1 MRYWLFPILMLA
13 LISFSAQAIDPLP
26 FQNNAERLRF
36 QNLASQLRC
45 LVCQNESLASSNA
58 KLAQDLRGV
67 VFKMMQAGKT
77 NQQIKQYLV
86 DRYSDYV
93 LYDPPLK
100 PSNYA
105 LWFGPFV
112 FLILGGLGVLLYLRK
127 RTSAE
132 ATAPTTGDDD
142 W

>member
-1 MRYWLFPILMLA
+1 MRHWLFPIMLLL
-13 LISFSAQAIDPLP
+13 LISFAAHAIGPLP
-26 FQNNAERLRF
+26 FRNNAERLRF
-36 QNLASQLRC
+36 QSLTSQLRC

-58 KLAQDLRGV
+58 KLAQDLRAL

-86 DRYSDYV
+86 NRYSDYV

-105 LWFGPFV
+105 LWFGPFI
-112 FLILGGLGVLLYLRK
+112 FLILGGVGVLLYLRK
-127 RTSAE
+127 RTSSA
-132 ATAPTTGDDD
+132 AAAPTTGDDD

>member
-1 MRYWLFPILMLA
+1 MRYWLFPILLLV
-13 LISFSAQAIDPLP
+13 LISFAAQAINPLP
-26 FQNNAERLRF
+26 FRDNTERLRF
-36 QNLASQLRC
+36 QHLTSQLRC

-58 KLAQDLRGV
+58 KLAQDLRAQ

-77 NQQIKQYLV
+77 NPQIKQYLV

-112 FLILGGLGVLLYLRK
+112 FLLLGGLGVVLYLRK
-127 RTSAE
+127 RTSPD